1 MRIIS
6 RLDIKNEFLIKGL
19 SLEGLRKLG
28 NPNDFAEKYYKQG
41 ADELLYIDS
50 VASLYS
56 RDAIF
61 ELLKL
66 ATKNIFIPLTVGG
79 GINSVEMANEYFSSG
94 ADKIFVNTGAV
105 NNPSLIN
112 ILVDRFG
119 SANICVSIEAKRI
132 DDNNWNVF
140 TSSGRDNSNINV
152 LDWVKESTER
162 GVGEILIT
170 AVDNDGFENGFD
182 YDLIDNVLDV
192 THIPIIAS
200 GGFGRLEHL
209 EKLNNS
215 LSGIAIASALHYGK
229 INIEDI
235 KKHLSKLG
243 IETR

>member
-56 RDAIF
+56 RDGIF
-61 ELLKL
+61 ELLKR

-79 GINSVEMANEYFSSG
+79 GINSVEIANEYFSSG
-94 ADKIFVNTGAV
+94 ADKIFINTGAV
-105 NNPSLIN
+105 KNPQLIN
-112 ILVDRFG
+112 NLVNRFG
-119 SANICVSIEAKRI
+119 SANICLSIEAKKI
-132 DDNNWNVF
+132 EKNYWNVF
-140 TSSGRDNSNINV
+140 TSSGRDNSNLNV
-152 LDWVKESTER
+152 IDWVKESTKR

-170 AVDNDGFENGFD
+170 SVDNDGFENGFD

-192 THIPIIAS
+192 THVPVIAS
-200 GGFGRLEHL
+200 GGFGKLKHL
-209 EKLNNS
+209 EKLNKD
-215 LSGIAIASALHYGK
+215 LSGIAVGSALHYEK

-235 KKHLSKLG
+235 KKYLTLIG
-243 IETR
+243 VETR